1 MYPPGFAVYI
11 TLGLMNRIPSDLDL
25 SCAIGQRATQL
36 RVGEFDIQFSLGSAN
51 FNIQSPIELRRND
64 VTIGKWQEGQ
74 WPDEAFGEILN
85 ELVVF
90 YNVPNDRE
98 LILSFQN
105 GIQMHLIDDSDQ
117 YETMSISIEGSAK
130 GTWYI

>member
-1 MYPPGFAVYI
+1 
-11 TLGLMNRIPSDLDL
+11 MNRIPSDLDL
-25 SCAIGQRATQL
+25 SCAIGQCTTQI

-51 FNIQSPIELRRND
+51 FNIQSAIELRREG
-64 VTIGKWQEGQ
+64 VTIGRWKEGH
-74 WPDEAFGEILN
+74 WPDEAFGELLN
-85 ELVVF
+85 ELVVR
-90 YNVPNDRE
+90 YSIPNDRE

-117 YETMSISIEGSAK
+117 FETMSISIEGDAK